1 MIRLV
6 IDRVCCLGL
15 LHCGMCESVLPGLF
29 KCLDDQH
36 GLLISSTYQKR
47 YEVEIYNV
55 MAVCPMGAIG
65 LDTYSDVDE

>member
-1 MIRLV
+1 
-6 IDRVCCLGL
+6 
-15 LHCGMCESVLPGLF
+15 MCESVLPGLF